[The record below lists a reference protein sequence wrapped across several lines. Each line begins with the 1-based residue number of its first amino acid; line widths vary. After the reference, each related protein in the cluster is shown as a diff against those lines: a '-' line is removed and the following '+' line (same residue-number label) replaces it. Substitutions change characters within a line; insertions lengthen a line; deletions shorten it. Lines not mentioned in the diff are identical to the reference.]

1 MNCEGMDRVGAKL
14 LDFIEGRKVVQ
25 ECQSDADLKPLLD
38 AIMSLMVAITSDLEG
53 TSIVR
58 ATQDIVTM
66 IENLDVLCI
75 GISIK
80 IRIQTVVIS
89 IKDVVTTY
97 VSQIAL
103 AEQRRLQITG
113 SLTFSLSVQLEQEPE
128 PFDFELREKVQ
139 RQQLKGLMVCGDFT
153 DRSTQSIF
161 VSQQVSD
168 PKGGNCDG
176 DTILKRAQRVTA
188 MCGAN
193 DLQLD
198 DIRSNTQE
206 LARCSAE
213 LREPLTERQLKSLKF
228 ILVILSS
235 FRVTFSSQ
243 IAFVQQKLSILA
255 GQKISAAELGIQF
268 VGSDGQLF
276 DVEAERQVVPL
287 NPLGEPGNALK
298 YEIILTED
306 WQDLRFVFTTMKTV
320 ILSVV
325 RVLDLQGISG
335 LPPGGSVNCSDFLA
349 SLQVYFKMISQGSFA
364 RDEIFDITLEII
376 TSSPKVD
383 VECSARVRFLA
394 ESILKSV
401 MNYQLLFTTDL
412 VILQMKLTQI
422 LRVQVTSLQITFAGI
437 SEEGSSIE
445 YQQGVACELRQ
456 ENFYRE
462 TISQHRTSIENIQGL
477 CDSVSAL
484 LNVQENTAS
493 SATCAV
499 SSSEFMEELGSLVI
513 GLSEDVNS
521 LDAQDLLAIQS
532 LSVSTSFS
540 DREVENLVFIK
551 STLLSY
557 ITQLGSEIAYG
568 QSALQDLD
576 ESVEGSQLPFCLT
589 CSPIGTSELPLKLTR
604 GQLPYKLTPK
614 VKGQLPYKLTPKETG
629 QLPYKLT
636 ERGQTPYR
644 LNSMQT
650 SQTPYSE
657 SPLCL
662 TCGGESPLCLTCE
675 EDVLSSQMPLC
686 LTCKETTTDK
696 NSVKM
701 EMLKAMN
708 QTYVMLSSTLVSLT
722 SSNEQCNPRE
732 ALSPSKFLEYIHK
745 EIYGPL
751 IFKEWTQLDGS
762 SNAVSLDPVILQDI
776 PCGTKS
782 NERDILVIKV
792 ALQEYLKIVQFAMA
806 QVHAELLAVICQC
819 QNGLAPG
826 DWSDG
831 SGECCC
837 QPDDATVETS
847 ISLQS
852 SQGSSGQVC
861 HSVKKACVCRLPQAT
876 SSLPYKFSR
885 TSTPPPSHFTSSTPY
900 MLSHTPA
907 TTLQSTTEET
917 MTTFVQIGLIPLKLR
932 KRFSTSTSSTP
943 F

>member
-1 MNCEGMDRVGAKL
+1 
-14 LDFIEGRKVVQ
+14 
-25 ECQSDADLKPLLD
+25 
-38 AIMSLMVAITSDLEG
+38 
-53 TSIVR
+53 
-58 ATQDIVTM
+58 
-66 IENLDVLCI
+66 
-75 GISIK
+75 
-80 IRIQTVVIS
+80 
-89 IKDVVTTY
+89 

-493 SATCAV
+493 SGTGAV

-513 GLSEDVNS
+513 GLSEDINS

-532 LSVSTSFS
+532 LSISTSFS
-540 DREVENLVFIK
+540 DREADNLVFIK

-557 ITQLGSEIAYG
+557 ITQLGAEVSFG

-576 ESVEGSQLPFCLT
+576 QTVEGSQLPFCLT

-614 VKGQLPYKLTPKETG
+614 VKGQLPYKLTPKELG
-629 QLPYKLT
+629 QLPHKLT
-636 ERGQTPYR
+636 PTEKGQTPYR
-644 LNSMQT
+644 LNSIQT
-650 SQTPYSE
+650 SQTPYSALPLCLTCE
-657 SPLCL
+657 GQSPLCL
-662 TCGGESPLCLTCE
+662 TCG

-686 LTCKETTTDK
+686 LTCKKTTTDK
-696 NSVKM
+696 NSAKM

-708 QTYVMLSSTLVSLT
+708 QTYAMLRSTLVSLT
-722 SSNEQCNPRE
+722 SSNEQCSPSE

-745 EIYGPL
+745 EIYSPL

-762 SNAVSLDPVILQDI
+762 SNTVSLDPVIHQDI
-776 PCGTKS
+776 PCGQRS
-782 NERDILVIKV
+782 NERDLLVIKV
-792 ALQEYLKIVQFAMA
+792 ALQEYLKIIQFAMA
-806 QVHAELLAVICQC
+806 QVHAELLDVIGQC
-819 QNGLAPG
+819 QDGLAAG

-837 QPDDATVETS
+837 QPDDATDETS

-852 SQGSSGQVC
+852 SQGSFGQVC
-861 HSVKKACVCRLPQAT
+861 HSVKKVCVCRLPQAT

-885 TSTPPPSHFTSSTPY
+885 TSTPPPEATSSLPFKFSRTSSQSSSHLTSSTPY
-900 MLSHTPA
+900 KLSHTPA
-907 TTLQSTTEET
+907 TTLQSTTQET
-917 MTTFVQIGLIPLKLR
+917 MTTFVQRGLIPLKLI
-932 KRFSTSTSSTP
+932 KRLSTSTSSSP
-943 F
+943 L